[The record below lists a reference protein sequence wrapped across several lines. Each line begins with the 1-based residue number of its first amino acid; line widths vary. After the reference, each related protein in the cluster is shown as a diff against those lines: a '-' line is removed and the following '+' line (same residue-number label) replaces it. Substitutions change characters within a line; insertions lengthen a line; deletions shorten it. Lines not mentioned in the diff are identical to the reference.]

1 MNRVLK
7 GDEPSFGPFVTLA
20 AVSGASGFIG
30 TALTPALAAQGIA
43 VRPDARPDGQRLP
56 LCGPALADWLRGADL
71 VYHLAGIAHDKAA
84 QAREADFTA
93 VNQDLTLDLY
103 RASAAAGVRTFVWL
117 SSIKTLGD
125 TAAAPLGVDAPR
137 APQGHYAHSKAQAE
151 LGLLRAHQ
159 AGGPPLA
166 IVRPPLVY
174 GPGVKG
180 NFARL
185 LKLCASPW
193 PLPLAD
199 ACARR
204 SLLGL
209 DNLVD
214 LLIHLARAANPPT
227 LIHVRDEE
235 EWRTT
240 DLVSDLRR
248 LAGRPNRQ
256 FFVPASLVKAV
267 ARPLGLAATVSR
279 LFDPLRVDAAPS
291 MRSLGW
297 RPPHSA
303 RELLEK
309 TWRWAATQ

>member
-1 MNRVLK
+1 M
-7 GDEPSFGPFVTLA
+7 TLA

-30 TALTPALAAQGIA
+30 TALVPALVAQGMA
-43 VRPDARPDGQRLP
+43 VRPDSHPDGQRLP
-56 LCGPALADWLRGADL
+56 LSGQALAHRLRGADI
-71 VYHLAGIAHDKAA
+71 VYHLAGIAHDNAA
-84 QAREADFTA
+84 RSRQADFMA
-93 VNQDLTLDLY
+93 VNCDLTLDLY
-103 RASAAAGVRTFVWL
+103 HASATAGVAAFVWL
-117 SSIKTLGD
+117 SSIKALGE
-125 TAAAPLGVDAPR
+125 TATAPLSVDAAR
-137 APQGHYAHSKAQAE
+137 APQGHYARSKAQAE

-159 AGGPPLA
+159 AGGPRLT

-199 ACARR
+199 AR
-204 SLLGL
+204 SPRALLGL

-214 LLIHLARAANPPT
+214 LLIHLAHAVDPPT
-227 LIHVRDEE
+227 LIHVRDDE
-235 EWRTT
+235 EWPTT
-240 DLVSDLRR
+240 DLVRELRR

-256 FFVPASLVKAV
+256 FSVPAGAVKAM
-267 ARPLGLAATVSR
+267 ARPLGLAATASR
-279 LFDPLRVDAAPS
+279 LFDPLRVDAGPS
-291 MRSLGW
+291 MRALGW
-297 RPPHSA
+297 RPPHST

>member
-1 MNRVLK
+1 M
-7 GDEPSFGPFVTLA
+7 TLA

-30 TALTPALAAQGIA
+30 TALTPALAAKGIA

-56 LCGPALADWLRGADL
+56 LSGQALADWLRGTDI

-84 QAREADFTA
+84 PTRQADFTT
-93 VNQDLTLDLY
+93 VNRDLTLDLY
-103 RASAAAGVRTFVWL
+103 HASAAAGVAAFVWL
-117 SSIKTLGD
+117 SSIKALGES
-125 TAAAPLGVDAPR
+125 AEAPLGVDAPH
-137 APQGHYAHSKAQAE
+137 APQGNYARSKAQAE
-151 LGLLRAHQ
+151 LGLLRASQ
-159 AGGPPLA
+159 AGGPRLT

-174 GPGVKG
+174 GPGVRG

-199 ACARR
+199 ARGPRA
-204 SLLGL
+204 LLGL

-214 LLIHLARAANPPT
+214 LLIHLAHTVNPPT
-227 LIHVRDEE
+227 LIHACDTE

-240 DLVSDLRR
+240 DLVRELRR

-256 FFVPASLVKAV
+256 FFVPARVVKAM
-267 ARPLGLAATVSR
+267 ARPLGLAATASS
-279 LFDPLRVDAAPS
+279 LFDPLRVDSGPS
-291 MRSLGW
+291 MQALDW

-303 RELLEK
+303 RRLLEK
-309 TWRWAATQ
+309 TWRWAARH

>member
-1 MNRVLK
+1 M

-20 AVSGASGFIG
+20 AVTGASGFIG
-30 TALTPALAAQGIA
+30 TALIPALAAQGIA
-43 VRPDARPDGQRLP
+43 VRPDARANGQRLP
-56 LCGPALADWLRGADL
+56 VSRPALADWLRGADL
-71 VYHLAGIAHDKAA
+71 VYHLAGIAHGNAV

-93 VNQDLTLDLY
+93 VNRDLTLTLY
-103 RASAAAGVRTFVWL
+103 QASVVVGVRTFVWL
-117 SSIKTLGD
+117 SSIKALGN
-125 TAAAPLGVDAPR
+125 TAQAPLGVDAPH
-137 APQGHYAHSKAQAE
+137 APQGHYARSKAQAE
-151 LGLLRAHQ
+151 LALLRASQ
-159 AGGPPLA
+159 AGGPRL
-166 IVRPPLVY
+166 IMVRPPLVY

-199 ACARR
+199 ARGPRA
-204 SLLGL
+204 LLGL
-209 DNLVD
+209 ENLVH
-214 LLIHLARAANPPT
+214 LLVHLADAVNPPT

-240 DLVSDLRR
+240 DLVRELRR

-256 FFVPASLVKAV
+256 FFVPAGMVKAL
-267 ARPLGLAATVSR
+267 ARPLGLAALAER
-279 LFDPLRVDAAPS
+279 LFDPLRVDAGPS
-291 MRSLGW
+291 MRALGW

-309 TWRWAATQ
+309 TWRWSVTQ

>member
-1 MNRVLK
+1 M
-7 GDEPSFGPFVTLA
+7 TLA

-30 TALTPALAAQGIA
+30 TALAPALAAQGIE
-43 VRPDARPDGQRLP
+43 VRPDARPNGQRLP

-84 QAREADFTA
+84 QAPEADFTA

-117 SSIKTLGD
+117 SSIKALGD
-125 TAAAPLGVDAPR
+125 TAAAPLDVDAPR
-137 APQGHYAHSKAQAE
+137 APQGPYARSKAQAE

-159 AGGPPLA
+159 AGGPRLA

-199 ACARR
+199 ACGRR
-204 SLLGL
+204 ALLGL

-214 LLIHLARAANPPT
+214 LLIHLAHTVNPPLSST
-227 LIHVRDEE
+227 RATRRNGERRTWCVNCAAWRDGPTGSF
-235 EWRTT
+235 RFRPAR
-240 DLVSDLRR
+240 SRR
-248 LAGRPNRQ
+248 WP
-256 FFVPASLVKAV
+256 
-267 ARPLGLAATVSR
+267 
-279 LFDPLRVDAAPS
+279 D
-291 MRSLGW
+291 
-297 RPPHSA
+297 
-303 RELLEK
+303 
-309 TWRWAATQ
+309 RWAWRRRCRACSTRCGWMPGHPCGR